1 MRTDRTFPDTT
12 RRTSRR
18 AALRLTCLASALVAV
33 APLALAQPAYPD
45 RPVRLVVG
53 YSAGGPTDVLA
64 RVLGQD
70 MALALGQPVVV
81 DNKPGANGN
90 IATEFVQHAA
100 PDGYTVIMNT
110 ISHNVNPL
118 LQPER
123 VKYDPVKDFTPIAQ
137 VAVLPQIIVVGADS
151 PYRTLDDLVKKAQA
165 RPEAV
170 TYGTAGV
177 GGSAHLAAVLL
188 EQRSKARM
196 NHIPFKG
203 NAPALTE
210 VMSGRVDF
218 MFFPMI
224 GAAEYVNA
232 GKLRVLAVAAAR
244 RHPDYPGVP
253 TTTELGY
260 AGFEDYAQPIGF
272 IGPAGLPAPV
282 VDKLDK
288 AIAAALARPATEAR
302 LKSLGAEVKYR
313 GPADYRTWL
322 GQDRARW
329 AQLIQSANIKAE

>member
-1 MRTDRTFPDTT
+1 MTT
-12 RRTSRR
+12 RITVARRGVLRR
-18 AALRLTCLASALVAV
+18 AGLLAAAAFGLTSLPAA
-33 APLALAQPAYPD
+33 AQADYPNK
-45 RPVRLVVG
+45 PVRLVVG

-70 MALALGQPVVV
+70 LAGTLGQQVIV
-81 DNKPGANGN
+81 DNKPGVNGN
-90 IATEFVQHAA
+90 IATDFVQHSA

-118 LQPER
+118 LQPGR
-123 VKYDPVKDFTPIAQ
+123 IKYDPVRDFTPIAQ
-137 VAVLPQIIVVGADS
+137 VAVLPQIIVVAADS
-151 PYRTLDDLVKKAQA
+151 PYRTLDDLVKKAQS

-170 TYGTAGV
+170 TYGTAGI

-188 EQRSKARM
+188 EQRTKTRM

-210 VMSGRVDF
+210 VMAGRVDF

-224 GAAEYVNA
+224 GVAEYVSG
-232 GKLRVLAVAAAR
+232 GKLRVLAVATAK
-244 RHPDYPGVP
+244 RHADYPGVP
-253 TTTELGY
+253 TTAELGL

-272 IGPAGLPAPV
+272 IGPAGMPPAV

-288 AIAAALARPATEAR
+288 AIAAALAKPAIEAR
-302 LKSLGAEVKYR
+302 LKSLGAEIKYR
-313 GPADYRTWL
+313 GPSDYREWL
-322 GQDRARW
+322 GQDRSRW

>member
-1 MRTDRTFPDTT
+1 MTQDTGRTGHTP
-12 RRTSRR
+12 SRR
-18 AALRLTCLASALVAV
+18 GALRLT
-33 APLALAQPAYPD
+33 ALAVVLGALGPAAFAQSNYPD
-45 RPVRLVVG
+45 RPIRLVVG

-70 MALALGQPVVV
+70 MAGALGQSVVV

-100 PDGYTVIMNT
+100 PDGYTLIMNT

-137 VAVLPQIIVVGADS
+137 VAVLPQIIVVAADS
-151 PYRTLDDLVKKAQA
+151 PYKTLGDLVKQAQA
-165 RPEAV
+165 KPEGV
-170 TYGTAGV
+170 SYGTAGV

-188 EQRSKARM
+188 EQRSKTRM

-232 GKLRVLAVAAAR
+232 GKLRVLAVAAAK
-244 RHPDYPGVP
+244 RHADYPGVP
-253 TTTELGY
+253 TTAELGY

-272 IGPAGLPAPV
+272 VGPAGLPAPI

-288 AIAAALARPATEAR
+288 AIAAALAKPATEAR
-302 LKSLGAEVKYR
+302 LKSLGAEIKYR

>member
-1 MRTDRTFPDTT
+1 MSTDTGPTGHRL
-12 RRTSRR
+12 SRR
-18 AALRLTCLASALVAV
+18 GALRLT
-33 APLALAQPAYPD
+33 ALAAVLGTVGPTAFAQSNYPD
-45 RPVRLVVG
+45 KPIRLVVG

-70 MALALGQPVVV
+70 MAGALGQSVVV

-100 PDGYTVIMNT
+100 PDGYTLIMNT

-118 LQPER
+118 LQPDR

-137 VAVLPQIIVVGADS
+137 VAVLPQIIVVAADS
-151 PYRTLDDLVKKAQA
+151 PYKTLGDLVKQAQA
-165 RPEAV
+165 RPEGV
-170 TYGTAGV
+170 SYGTAGV

-188 EQRSKARM
+188 EQRSKTRM

-232 GKLRVLAVAAAR
+232 GKLRVLAVAAAK
-244 RHPDYPGVP
+244 RHADYPGVP
-253 TTTELGY
+253 TTAELGY

-272 IGPAGLPAPV
+272 IGPAGLPAPI

-288 AIAAALARPATEAR
+288 AIAAALAKPATEAR
-302 LKSLGAEVKYR
+302 LKSLGAEIRYR
-313 GPADYRTWL
+313 GPIDYRTWL

>member
-1 MRTDRTFPDTT
+1 MRTDRTSPDAP
-12 RRTSRR
+12 RHASRR
-18 AALRLTCLASALVAV
+18 AVLRLTCLASALVAV

-232 GKLRVLAVAAAR
+232 GKLRVLAVAAAK

-272 IGPAGLPAPV
+272 IGPAGLPAPIV
-282 VDKLDK
+282 EKLDTD
-288 AIAAALARPATEAR
+288 IAAALAKPATEAR
-302 LKSLGAEVKYR
+302 LKSLGAEIKHR
-313 GPADYRTWL
+313 GPIDYGTWL

-329 AQLIQSANIKAE
+329 AQLIQNANIKAE

>member
-1 MRTDRTFPDTT
+1 MT
-12 RRTSRR
+12 RNTEYSLSRR
-18 AALRLTCLASALVAV
+18 CALRVTALAALLSALGPMAF
-33 APLALAQPAYPD
+33 AQSEYPN
-45 RPVRLVVG
+45 RPIRLVVG

-70 MALALGQPVVV
+70 MAGALGQSVVV

-100 PDGYTVIMNT
+100 PDGYTLIMNT

-118 LQPER
+118 LQPDR
-123 VKYDPVKDFTPIAQ
+123 VKYEPVKDFTPIAQ
-137 VAVLPQIIVVGADS
+137 VAVLPQIIVVAADS
-151 PYRTLDDLVKKAQA
+151 PYKTLGDLVKQAQA
-165 RPEAV
+165 KPEGV
-170 TYGTAGV
+170 SYGTAGV

-188 EQRSKARM
+188 EQRSKIRM

-224 GAAEYVNA
+224 GAAEFVNA
-232 GKLRVLAVAAAR
+232 GKIRVLAVAAGT

-253 TTTELGY
+253 TTAELGY

-272 IGPAGLPAPV
+272 IGPADLPAPIV
-282 VDKLDK
+282 EKLDK
-288 AIAAALARPATEAR
+288 AIAAALAKPATEAR
-302 LKSLGAEVKYR
+302 LKSLGAEIKYR

-322 GQDRARW
+322 GQDRTRW
-329 AQLIQSANIKAE
+329 AQLIKSANIKAE

>member
-1 MRTDRTFPDTT
+1 MT
-12 RRTSRR
+12 RQTIPRR
-18 AALRLTCLASALVAV
+18 GALRFVAV
-33 APLALAQPAYPD
+33 AAATALGATSFGARAQSDYPNH
-45 RPVRLVVG
+45 PIRLVVG

-70 MALALGQPVVV
+70 MSISLGQTLVV

-90 IATEFVQHAA
+90 IATEFVQHSA
-100 PDGYTVIMNT
+100 PDGYTVVMNT

-118 LQPER
+118 LQPDR
-123 VKYDPVKDFTPIAQ
+123 VKYDPIKDFTPIAQ
-137 VAVLPQIIVVGADS
+137 VAVLPQIIVVSGDS
-151 PYRTLDDLVKKAQA
+151 PYKTLGDLIQKARTKPD
-165 RPEAV
+165 AV
-170 TYGTAGV
+170 SYGTAGV

-188 EQRSKARM
+188 EQRSKTHM

-203 NAPALTE
+203 NGPALTE

-232 GKLRVLAVAAAR
+232 GKLRVLAVATAKP
-244 RHPDYPGVP
+244 HPDYPGVP
-253 TTTELGY
+253 TTGELGFP
-260 AGFEDYAQPIGF
+260 GFEDYAQPIGF
-272 IGPAGLPAPV
+272 IGPAGMSPAV
-282 VDKLDK
+282 VDKLNK
-288 AIAAALARPATEAR
+288 AIAAALAKPTTETR
-302 LKSLGAEVKYR
+302 LKTLGAEIKYR
-313 GPADYRTWL
+313 GPADYKEWL

>member
-1 MRTDRTFPDTT
+1 MTRDTGYSL
-12 RRTSRR
+12 SRR
-18 AALRLTCLASALVAV
+18 CALRVTTLGAL
-33 APLALAQPAYPD
+33 LGALAPTAFAQSEYPN
-45 RPVRLVVG
+45 RPIRLVVG

-70 MALALGQPVVV
+70 MAGALGQSVVV

-100 PDGYTVIMNT
+100 PDGYTLIMNT

-118 LQPER
+118 LQPDR
-123 VKYDPVKDFTPIAQ
+123 VKYEPVKDFTPIAQ
-137 VAVLPQIIVVGADS
+137 VAVLPQIIVVAADS
-151 PYRTLDDLVKKAQA
+151 PYKTLGDLVKQAQA
-165 RPEAV
+165 KPEGV
-170 TYGTAGV
+170 SYGTAGV

-188 EQRSKARM
+188 EQRSKIRM

-224 GAAEYVNA
+224 GAAEFVNA
-232 GKLRVLAVAAAR
+232 GKIRVLAVAAGK
-244 RHPDYPGVP
+244 RHADYPGVP
-253 TTTELGY
+253 TTAELGY

-272 IGPAGLPAPV
+272 IGPAGLPAPIV
-282 VDKLDK
+282 EKLDK
-288 AIAAALARPATEAR
+288 AIAAALAKPATEAR
-302 LKSLGAEVKYR
+302 LKSLGAEIMYR

-322 GQDRARW
+322 GQDRTRW
-329 AQLIQSANIKAE
+329 AQLIKSANIKAE

>member
-1 MRTDRTFPDTT
+1 MIEDRI
-12 RRTSRR
+12 SRR
-18 AALRLTCLASALVAV
+18 GALRLTALAAVLGALGPA
-33 APLALAQPAYPD
+33 ALAQPGYPD
-45 RPVRLVVG
+45 RPIRLVVG

-70 MALALGQPVVV
+70 MAGALGQPVVV

-100 PDGYTVIMNT
+100 PDGYTIIMNT

-118 LQPER
+118 LQPDR
-123 VKYDPVKDFTPIAQ
+123 VKYDPVRDFTPIAQ
-137 VAVLPQIIVVGADS
+137 VAVLPQIVVVAADS
-151 PYRTLDDLVKKAQA
+151 PYRTLGDLVKQAQA
-165 RPEAV
+165 KPEGV

-188 EQRSKARM
+188 EQRSKTRM

-232 GKLRVLAVAAAR
+232 GKLRVLAVAAGK
-244 RHPDYPGVP
+244 RHADYPGVP
-253 TTTELGY
+253 TTAELGY

-272 IGPAGLPAPV
+272 VGPAGLPAPTV
-282 VDKLDK
+282 AKLDK
-288 AIAAALARPATEAR
+288 AIAAALANPATESR
-302 LKSLGAEVKYR
+302 LKSLGAEVTYR
-313 GPADYRTWL
+313 GPADYRT
-322 GQDRARW
+322 
-329 AQLIQSANIKAE
+329 